1 MAIHYPNGKAYE
13 SGKQTAEDAVN
24 YGGRGMT
31 LEAELNAS
39 NQYYR
44 AAKRAVIYKKN
55 RPRSRSSRSTT
66 LSAVRRSLKRLISK
80 PLRRPT
86 IMASTRVIMLTLT
99 PKRPKTGKASR
110 SRTFIRIRSGT

>member
-44 AAKRAVIYKKN
+44 AAKRAVIYKKTDPDPD
-55 RPRSRSSRSTT
+55 RQGRLP
-66 LSAVRRSLKRLISK
+66 SAQ
-80 PLRRPT
+80 
-86 IMASTRVIMLTLT
+86 
-99 PKRPKTGKASR
+99 
-110 SRTFIRIRSGT
+110 SGGH